1 MIVELGLIA
10 DVGAT
15 NARFAMADPNGIY
28 DEKILKCADYA
39 GIDLAAKDYLHMV
52 GANGA
57 GKAPSKASFAMAGP
71 VQDDFFKMTNHPWSF
86 NIEEVRKALAL
97 SSLHI
102 MNDFHAIALSVP
114 HLRPEDIRQLGGGD
128 AVHGAAIGIIGPG
141 TGLGVSSLFWDGQ
154 AYRPNPCEGGHVTMP
169 ARTQRE
175 FDVLRY
181 LRHKYRHVSAERVC
195 SGKGLVNVY
204 NALRALDARQDLAE
218 RTPEQISANAIS
230 GQCDICREALTM
242 MVLFLGRVAGN
253 LALTLNAKGGM
264 YIAGGIISQL
274 GAYFY
279 DSDFRTEF
287 ISKGRFETYLDTIP
301 TYVIENPL
309 VAFTGLHA
317 DLFAQQSY

>member
-1 MIVELGLIA
+1 MTVKLGLIA
-10 DVGAT
+10 DIGAT
-15 NARFAMADPNGIY
+15 NARFAMADPNSIY
-28 DEKILKCADYA
+28 DEKILKCADYES
-39 GIDLAAKDYLHMV
+39 IDLAAKDYLHMV
-52 GANGA
+52 GADVA
-57 GKAPSKASFAMAGP
+57 GKVPSKASFAMAGP

-86 NIEEVRKALAL
+86 NIEEVRHTL
-97 SSLHI
+97 SLESLHI

-114 HLRPEDIRQLGGGD
+114 HLKPEDIQQLGGGD
-128 AVHGAAIGIIGPG
+128 AVQGAAIGIIGPG

-175 FDVLRY
+175 FDVLRH

-204 NALRALDARQDLAE
+204 NALRALDE
-218 RTPEQISANAIS
+218 RTDLPERNPEDISAAAMS
-230 GQCDICREALTM
+230 GDCDLCHEALTM
-242 MVLFLGRVAGN
+242 MILFLGRVAGN
-253 LALTLNAKGGM
+253 LALTLNAKGGI

-274 GAYFY
+274 GSYFY
-279 DSDFRTEF
+279 DSDFRKEF
-287 ISKGRFETYLDTIP
+287 ISKGRFEEYLQTIP

-317 DLFAQQSY
+317 DLFAKKLR